1 MSTQKVTG
9 PNGVDYAMPYPLPK
23 APVVAPPPVPP
34 VKVPNYTA
42 FPPVPPFEFEVY
54 PYYPPYPNVPIEPVP
69 MPYIP
74 GKHPLPPV
82 PPCPPPPVPPCPP
95 PFPPYPVPKP
105 EKVDECSKRLAKL
118 SQKTK
123 VLVQMIKDFEDKNRP
138 VIITIGP
145 NSYQFGTENITD
157 FDGNPAK
164 GMYATLISGDP
175 IEDFQPEEIT
185 IDSTG
190 TRVAVKNP
198 VDLLQTELAR
208 VRKEI
213 TLVAAKIND
222 EITPAQ
228 AVDALVPGTDEN
240 H

>member
-1 MSTQKVTG
+1 MSTQKMTG
-9 PNGVDYAMPYPLPK
+9 PNGADYAVPYPEK
-23 APVVAPPPVPP
+23 RPPVPP
-34 VKVPNYTA
+34 IPPCPP
-42 FPPVPPFEFEVY
+42 PPVVPPIPPLWPDYEVY
-54 PYYPPYPNVPIEPVP
+54 PYYPPYPNMPIEPVP
-69 MPYIP
+69 TPYIP
-74 GKHPLPPV
+74 GRHPHPPVPPVPPV
-82 PPCPPPPVPPCPP
+82 PPCPPP

-164 GMYATLISGDP
+164 GMYASLISGDP
-175 IEDFQPEEIT
+175 IEEFQPADIV
-185 IDSTG
+185 IDDTG

-222 EITPAQ
+222 EITP
-228 AVDALVPGTDEN
+228 VPPVNNLVPGTDEN

>member
-1 MSTQKVTG
+1 MSTQKITG
-9 PNGVDYAMPYPLPK
+9 PNGLDYAMPYPNPAEK
-23 APVVAPPPVPP
+23 KPVPP
-34 VKVPNYTA
+34 PPAPFNPFY
-42 FPPVPPFEFEVY
+42 PPVPPFDPPVY
-54 PYYPPYPNVPIEPVP
+54 PYYPPYPNMPIEPVP
-69 MPYIP
+69 TPYIP
-74 GKHPLPPV
+74 GRHPHPPVPPVPPV
-82 PPCPPPPVPPCPP
+82 PPCPPP

-157 FDGNPAK
+157 FEGNPAK
-164 GMYATLISGDP
+164 GMYASLISGEP
-175 IEDFQPEEIT
+175 IEEFQPEEIT
-185 IDSTG
+185 IDDTG

-222 EITPAQ
+222 EITP
-228 AVDALVPGTDEN
+228 VTPVNNLVPGTDEN

>member
-34 VKVPNYTA
+34 VKVPNYAA